1 MMIIIIERRQ
11 APTRFFTG
19 VPMQFTKFGRTG
31 LTVSRMILGAGTFGK
46 QTGEAEAHEMLDKVA
61 EAGVNFIDTADI
73 YPPGAEVGRSEIIT
87 GRWLSNKRGRFIL
100 ATKGGGAMGPAA
112 WDAGNSRKHILDAIE
127 ASLRRLKTDY
137 VDLYQLHMD
146 DPATPLDEMV
156 EAMDT
161 IVRAGKA
168 RYIGVSNF
176 LAYRLARALG
186 RQDALKLTRFVSAQP
201 RYNLLF
207 REGERELFPLAEEDG
222 IAVIPYNPLAGGLLS
237 GRYRHSDAPEKGRFS
252 AELGGFG
259 KLYQSRYWHERE
271 FETVGR
277 IQEIAEQQG
286 TPMATLSVAWILAN
300 PAITS
305 VILGASRIEQLTDTL
320 AAADYKLDGAV
331 KAKLDET
338 SIEYRR
344 GDAGK

>member
-1 MMIIIIERRQ
+1 
-11 APTRFFTG
+11 
-19 VPMQFTKFGRTG
+19 
-31 LTVSRMILGAGTFGK
+31 
-46 QTGEAEAHEMLDKVA
+46 MLDKVA

-73 YPPGAEVGRSEIIT
+73 YPPGAELGTSEVIT

-100 ATKGGGAMGPAA
+100 ATKGGGAMGPAT
-112 WDAGNSRKHILDAIE
+112 WDAGNSRKHLLDAIE

-146 DPATPLDEMV
+146 DPATPLDEMA

-161 IVRAGKA
+161 IVRSGKA

-186 RQDALKLTRFVSAQP
+186 RQDALKLTRFVSTQP

-207 REGERELFPLAEEDG
+207 REVERELPLAQEDG
-222 IAVIPYNPLAGGLLS
+222 IAVIPFNPLAGGLLT
-237 GRYRHSDAPEKGRFS
+237 GRYRRSDTPEKGRFS

-259 KLYQSRYWHERE
+259 KLYQARYWHERE
-271 FETVGR
+271 FQTVGK

-305 VILGASRIEQLTDTL
+305 VILGASHIGQLTDTL
-320 AAADYKLDGAV
+320 AAADYQLDSAV
-331 KAKLDET
+331 KAQLEEV

>member
-1 MMIIIIERRQ
+1 
-11 APTRFFTG
+11 
-19 VPMQFTKFGRTG
+19 MQFTKFGRTG
-31 LTVSRMILGAGTFGK
+31 LTVSRMILGTGTFGK
-46 QTGEAEAHEMLDKVA
+46 QTDEAQAHGMLDRAA

-73 YPPGAEVGRSEIIT
+73 YPPGAEVGSSEVIT
-87 GRWLSNKRGRFIL
+87 GRWLGNKRGRFIL

-112 WDAGNSRKHILDAIE
+112 WDAGNSRKHILDAVE

-137 VDLYQLHMD
+137 IDLYQLHMD
-146 DPATPLDEMV
+146 DPATSLDEMA
-156 EAMDT
+156 EAMDS
-161 IVRAGKA
+161 IVRTGKA

-207 REGERELFPLAEEDG
+207 REVERELFPLAQEDG
-222 IAVIPYNPLAGGLLS
+222 IAVIPFNPLAGGLLS
-237 GRYRHSDAPEKGRFS
+237 GRYQHSDTPEQGRFS

-259 KLYQSRYWHERE
+259 KLYQARYWHERE
-271 FETVGR
+271 FETVGKIR
-277 IQEIAEQQG
+277 EIAEHEA

-320 AAADYKLDGAV
+320 AAADYKLDSAV
-331 KAKLDET
+331 KAKLDDA
-338 SIEYRR
+338 SMAYRT

>member
-1 MMIIIIERRQ
+1 MMIIIIKRRQ
-11 APTRFFTG
+11 AGCAFLPG

-31 LTVSRMILGAGTFGK
+31 LTVSRMILGTGTFGK
-46 QTGEAEAHEMLDKVA
+46 QTGEAEAHAMLDKVA

-73 YPPGAEVGRSEIIT
+73 YPPGAEVGSSEVIT

-100 ATKGGGAMGPAA
+100 ATKGGAAMGPAA
-112 WDAGNSRKHILDAIE
+112 WDAGNSRKNILDAIE

-161 IVRAGKA
+161 IVRAGKT

-207 REGERELFPLAEEDG
+207 REGERELFPLAQEDG

-237 GRYRHSDAPEKGRFS
+237 GRYRHGDTPEKGRFS

-259 KLYQSRYWHERE
+259 KLYQARYWHERE
-271 FETVGR
+271 FETVGK
-277 IQEIAEQQG
+277 IEEIAEQQG
-286 TPMATLSVAWILAN
+286 VPMATLSVAWILAN

-305 VILGASRIEQLTDTL
+305 VILGASHIEQLTDTL
-320 AAADYKLDGAV
+320 AAADYNLDGAV
-331 KAKLDET
+331 KAQLGDV

-344 GDAGK
+344 GDAGR

>member
-1 MMIIIIERRQ
+1 
-11 APTRFFTG
+11 
-19 VPMQFTKFGRTG
+19 MQFTKFGRTG
-31 LTVSRMILGAGTFGK
+31 LTVSRMILGTGTFGK
-46 QTGEAEAHEMLDKVA
+46 QTDEAQAHGMLDKA
-61 EAGVNFIDTADI
+61 AGAGVNFIDTADI
-73 YPPGAEVGRSEIIT
+73 YPPGAEVGSSEVIT
-87 GRWLSNKRGRFIL
+87 GRWLGNKRGRFIL

-112 WDAGNSRKHILDAIE
+112 WDAGNSRKHILDAVE

-137 VDLYQLHMD
+137 IDLYQLHMD
-146 DPATPLDEMV
+146 DPATPLDEMA

-161 IVRAGKA
+161 IVRSGKA

-186 RQDALKLTRFVSAQP
+186 RQDALRLARFVSAQP

-207 REGERELFPLAEEDG
+207 REVERELFPLAQEDG
-222 IAVIPYNPLAGGLLS
+222 IAVIPFNPLAGGLLS
-237 GRYRHSDAPEKGRFS
+237 GRYQHSDTPEQGRFS

-259 KLYQSRYWHERE
+259 KLYQTRYWHERE
-271 FETVGR
+271 FETVGK
-277 IQEIAEQQG
+277 IKEIAEHEA

-320 AAADYKLDGAV
+320 AAADYKLDHAV
-331 KAKLDET
+331 KAKLDEA